1 MVGKFSNFAYLY
13 VLISSVMTDQQSAIK
28 IVIVDDHNLFRIMLK
43 ATFASGYPDI
53 RVVGEAE
60 NGEQLF
66 SVLASTPTDL
76 VLLDVNLPGMGGAE
90 IARRLRSDY
99 PALKILAVSAENTAD
114 TVKSMIDAGIDGF
127 ISKQRGSDDELAEAI
142 RTIMSGLEYFGRDIA
157 AIIFD
162 VYVSKKKTTTV
173 TPEFTAREREVI
185 HLCRDGLMS
194 KEIAARLGISVR
206 TVVTHKEKIF
216 SKLGINNTMEM
227 VQYAL
232 KNGIIRIE
240 N

>member
-1 MVGKFSNFAYLY
+1 MNNYDLSPIR
-13 VLISSVMTDQQSAIK
+13 LI
-28 IVIVDDHNLFRIMLK
+28 IVDDHNLFRIMLK
-43 ATFASGYPDI
+43 ATFASNCPDI

-60 NGEQLF
+60 NAQELF
-66 SVLASTPTDL
+66 RLLPQTPADL
-76 VLLDVNLPGMGGAE
+76 VLLDVNLPGMSGIE

-99 PALKILAVSAENTAD
+99 PALKILAISAENTAD
-114 TVKSMIDAGIDGF
+114 TVKSMIEAGIDGF
-127 ISKQRGSDDELAEAI
+127 VSKQRGSDDELAQAI
-142 RTIMSGLEYFGRDIA
+142 RTVMSGLEYFGRDIA
-157 AIIFD
+157 SIIFD
-162 VYVSKKKTTTV
+162 LYVAKKRTTTV
-173 TPEFTAREREVI
+173 TPEFTDREREII

-194 KEIAARLGISVR
+194 KEIADRLGISVR

>member
-1 MVGKFSNFAYLY
+1 
-13 VLISSVMTDQQSAIK
+13 MTDHQSLIK
-28 IVIVDDHNLFRIMLK
+28 IIVVDDHNLFRIMLK

-66 SVLASTPTDL
+66 SVLASTPADL